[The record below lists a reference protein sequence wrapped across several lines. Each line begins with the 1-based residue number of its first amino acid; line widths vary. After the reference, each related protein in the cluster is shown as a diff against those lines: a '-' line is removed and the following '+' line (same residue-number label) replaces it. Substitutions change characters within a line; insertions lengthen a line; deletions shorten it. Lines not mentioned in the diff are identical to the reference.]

1 MEHHKLQ
8 NKNRVYIISISWEK
22 ELNETLKKLHDFH
35 KSGIIAYAKICTLEK
50 PIDNAI
56 PRMHIILR
64 LHSQKSIL
72 QIKKY
77 FPAAVLEN
85 IVSWTNIKDKMC
97 RNALENGLKSFEIG
111 VDSKSK
117 QASKKRHYEQ
127 RKSTKRSESSSRS
140 HIQALDDIVELQNNS
155 KTRRTDLISHI
166 FNERPDLIR
175 ERHQGIKL
183 AKEIAKEQRMKKLI
197 IKANSVKW
205 RDWQSWFIKKATKE
219 EINPR
224 EILVVYDPKG
234 NTGKS
239 YLNTMF
245 SLLHSDETCNL
256 QNGFSQNMFYSAG
269 KVNDLKYVLMD
280 LTRSDEKWV
289 NYSAIEKIKNGH
301 FDTCKYNNENVC
313 VEPPFFAIF
322 TNFKLHWW
330 SLSLDRW
337 SLLYIDKENDT
348 FKFFPRYE
356 RDMKMYFNS
365 DPKFG

>member
-1 MEHHKLQ
+1 MDHHKLQ
-8 NKNRVYIISISWEK
+8 NKNRVSIIYISWEK
-22 ELNETLKKLHDFH
+22 ELDETLKKLQDLH
-35 KSGIIAYAKICTLEK
+35 KLGVIAYAKICALEK
-50 PIDNAI
+50 PIDNTI
-56 PRMHIILR
+56 PRIHIILR
-64 LHSQKSIL
+64 LHIQKSIL

-85 IVSWTNIKDKMC
+85 IVSWSNIKDKMC
-97 RNALENGLKSFEIG
+97 RNALDNHLKSFEIG
-111 VDSKSK
+111 EDSKSK
-117 QASKKRHYEQ
+117 QATKKRHYEQ
-127 RKSTKRSESSSRS
+127 RKSMKRSELSSRS
-140 HIQALDDIVELQNNS
+140 HIQALDDVVELQNNS

-183 AKEIAKEQRMKKLI
+183 AKEMVKEQRMKKLI

-205 RDWQSWFIKKATKE
+205 REWQSWFIEKATKE
-219 EINPR
+219 ETNSR

-239 YLNTMF
+239 YLKTMF

-280 LTRSDEKWV
+280 LTRSDEKWI

-313 VEPPFFAIF
+313 LEPPFFAIF
-322 TNFKLHWW
+322 TNFKLRWS

-337 SLLYIDKENDT
+337 SLLYIDSQKDT
-348 FKFFPRYE
+348 FKFFPRFD
-356 RDMKMYFNS
+356 RDMKIYFNT
-365 DPKFG
+365 DQN

>member
-1 MEHHKLQ
+1 MDHHELQ
-8 NKNRVYIISISWEK
+8 NKNRVSIISISWEK
-22 ELNETLKKLHDFH
+22 ELDETLKKLHDLH
-35 KSGIIAYAKICTLEK
+35 KSGIIAYAKICALEK
-50 PIDNAI
+50 PIDNSI
-56 PRMHIILR
+56 PRIHIILR
-64 LHSQKSIL
+64 LHIQKSIL

-77 FPAAVLEN
+77 FPSAVLEN
-85 IVSWTNIKDKMC
+85 IVSWKNIKDKMC
-97 RNALENGLKSFEIG
+97 RNALDNCLKSFEIG
-111 VDSKSK
+111 EDSKSK

-127 RKSTKRSESSSRS
+127 KKSMRRSEKAFTS
-140 HIQALDDIVELQNNS
+140 HVQALGDIVKLQNNP
-155 KTRRTDLISHI
+155 KTRGTGIISHI
-166 FNERPDLIR
+166 FNQRPELIR

-183 AKEIAKEQRMKKLI
+183 ANEIAKEQRMKKLI

-205 RDWQSWFIKKATKE
+205 RDWQNWFIEKATKE
-219 EINPR
+219 EINSR

-245 SLLHSDETCNL
+245 TLLHPGETCNL
-256 QNGFSQNMFYSAG
+256 QNGLSQNMFYSAG

-322 TNFKLHWW
+322 TNFKLHWF

-356 RDMKMYFNS
+356 RNMKMYFNS